1 MMSRP
6 KQHKNRRIL
15 VIDDNQA
22 IHRDFRKILCPQ
34 TTPCAAVDD
43 GGQVL
48 FVEDSPEEVL
58 PAFEVD
64 SAYQGQ
70 EGLERVKQALAEKH
84 PYALGFVDV
93 RMPPGWD
100 GIETTSRLREVDP
113 DLEIVI
119 CTAYSDYSWGEMAKR
134 LGASDRLLILKKPFD
149 VIEVLQLAHALTEKW
164 WQTRLARDRLAEIE
178 QMARQRILDL
188 QSQVKQL
195 SGLLPICASCKR
207 IRDDQNYWHQVES
220 YITTHTDAKFTHG
233 YCPDCFKKLMSEI
246 EALEPSSSME
256 KV

>member
-1 MMSRP
+1 
-6 KQHKNRRIL
+6 
-15 VIDDNQA
+15 
-22 IHRDFRKILCPQ
+22 
-34 TTPCAAVDD
+34 
-43 GGQVL
+43 
-48 FVEDSPEEVL
+48 
-58 PAFEVD
+58 
-64 SAYQGQ
+64 
-70 EGLERVKQALAEKH
+70 
-84 PYALGFVDV
+84 
-93 RMPPGWD
+93 
-100 GIETTSRLREVDP
+100 
-113 DLEIVI
+113 
-119 CTAYSDYSWGEMAKR
+119 MAKR